1 MYEPGVILTFCW
13 NAQKKQ
19 TFNFPITFF
28 LFEDF
33 FSYRILKR
41 CETRFKTKP
50 ISKKKVRK
58 VFFSFFFP
66 KSKEQVH
73 FQCYVTLYYQTQHI
87 WNCFQKHTW
96 HTWHIPLTLIL
107 YFAFFFLRWKARYK
121 TTTSFFSLS
130 CKMWRQAQVV
140 M

>member
-28 LFEDF
+28 SFWRFLFLSNIEKMWNTFQDQTYQQKKLEKSFFLF
-33 FSYRILKR
+33 FS
-41 CETRFKTKP
+41 
-50 ISKKKVRK
+50 
-58 VFFSFFFP
+58 
-66 KSKEQVH
+66 KSKEQVY
-73 FQCYVTLYYQTQHI
+73 FQCYVTLFYQTQHI

>member
-1 MYEPGVILTFCW
+1 MSQEWFWHFAEMRKRNRLSI
-13 NAQKKQ
+13 
-19 TFNFPITFF
+19 FPLPFF

-58 VFFSFFFP
+58 VFFLFFP
-66 KSKEQVH
+66 KSKEQAY

-107 YFAFFFLRWKARYK
+107 YFAFFFFGGKQDTKQVL
-121 TTTSFFSLS
+121 FFFS

>member
-1 MYEPGVILTFCW
+1 MYEPRVILTFCW

-28 LFEDF
+28 SFWRFLFLSNIEKMWNTFQDQT
-33 FSYRILKR
+33 YQQ
-41 CETRFKTKP
+41 
-50 ISKKKVRK
+50 KKKVRK
-58 VFFSFFFP
+58 VFFLFFP
-66 KSKEQVH
+66 KSKEQAY

-107 YFAFFFLRWKARYK
+107 YFAFFFFGGKQDTKQVL
-121 TTTSFFSLS
+121 FFFS

>member
-1 MYEPGVILTFCW
+1 MSQEWFWHFAEMRKRNRLSIFPLPFFFLKISFLIEYWKDVKHVSRPNLS
-13 NAQKKQ
+13 AQKK
-19 TFNFPITFF
+19 
-28 LFEDF
+28 LE
-33 FSYRILKR
+33 K
-41 CETRFKTKP
+41 
-50 ISKKKVRK
+50 
-58 VFFSFFFP
+58 SFFFFFSKP
-66 KSKEQVH
+66 KEQAY

-107 YFAFFFLRWKARYK
+107 YFAFFFFGGKQDTKQVLL
-121 TTTSFFSLS
+121 FFS